1 MRAGRLRHRIT
12 IQRSTPG
19 RGDAGERLDVWID
32 IATVWAAIRTISDEE
47 RSDKL
52 SVDITATHVIT
63 IRHQHVL
70 DDISPRDRIVHEGK
84 TYHIIDVVNV
94 GERDRQI
101 DIRCVRRYRD
111 E

>member
-12 IQRSTPG
+12 IQRSSPA
-19 RGDAGERLDVWID
+19 RGDAGERIERWHDH
-32 IATVWAAIRTISDEE
+32 ATVWAAIRTISDEE
-47 RSDKL
+47 KTDKL

-63 IRHQHVL
+63 IRYQRQL
-70 DDISPRDRIVHEGK
+70 DDISPRDRILYDGK
-84 TYHIIDVVNV
+84 TYTIVDAVNT

-101 DIRCVRRYRD
+101 VMRCVRRYRD